1 MYLGSACVEINVLI
15 TVMLHCASILR
26 LREGGLGLNDN
37 YPRHSLE
44 GSTCPPRLRA
54 GM

>member
-1 MYLGSACVEINVLI
+1 MYLGSACVVRNVLI

-37 YPRHSLE
+37 YPATVWRA
-44 GSTCPPRLRA
+44 RLVHRD
-54 GM
+54 